1 MPRQVIGFHYEL
13 KDESGNIIDSS
24 RGGEP
29 LTFLEGSGQIIS
41 GLEPS
46 LLNLE
51 KGQVEKISVPAKDAY
66 GAYDQ
71 SLVGQVPRKQFPNPE
86 LKSGDVFE
94 VQKGDEIRLIK
105 VLEVADDLVT
115 VDANHPLAGKDLN
128 FVVEVTSRRDATAEE
143 IAHGHAH
150 SEQHPHSH

>member
-13 KDESGNIIDSS
+13 KDDAGNIIDSS
-24 RGGEP
+24 CGGEP

-51 KGQVEKISVPAKDAY
+51 KGKVEKISVPAKDAY
-66 GAYDQ
+66 GVYDQ
-71 SLVGQVPRKQFPNPE
+71 NLVGQVQRNQFPNQE

-94 VQKGDEIRLIK
+94 VQKENAIRLIT
-105 VLEVADDLVT
+105 VLEVAEDLVT

-128 FVVEVTSRRDATAEE
+128 FVVEVTSCRDATEEE
-143 IAHGHAH
+143 ITHGHAH
-150 SEQHPHSH
+150 SDQHPHSH